1 MQHQAAPKN
10 ISIQIQKEKL
20 ATLLSCYECTA
31 KYNFDSKTCL
41 ILLYMIE
48 FLKAIIFFLDSNNI
62 KYMLSGSIA
71 LGAYT
76 LPRATRDFD
85 FIVQIKKTDA
95 DIFANRFNAGYYCNK
110 DSITDAVQHE
120 GMFNIIDHASGFKA
134 DFVVLKDSAY
144 RKNEFERRIQI
155 ELFNMKVFIVSPED
169 LLISKL
175 IWIQD
180 FQSNLQIDDIK
191 SLIKF
196 KSLDIVY
203 VHFWI
208 EKLKLNTFTLI

>member
-1 MQHQAAPKN
+1 
-10 ISIQIQKEKL
+10 
-20 ATLLSCYECTA
+20 
-31 KYNFDSKTCL
+31 
-41 ILLYMIE
+41 
-48 FLKAIIFFLDSNNI
+48 
-62 KYMLSGSIA
+62 
-71 LGAYT
+71 
-76 LPRATRDFD
+76 
-85 FIVQIKKTDA
+85 
-95 DIFANRFNAGYYCNK
+95 
-110 DSITDAVQHE
+110 
-120 GMFNIIDHASGFKA
+120 MFNIIDHASGFKA

-180 FQSNLQIDDIK
+180 FQSNLQIEDIK
-191 SLIKF
+191 SLIKY
-196 KSLDIVY
+196 KSLDIAY

>member
-1 MQHQAAPKN
+1 
-10 ISIQIQKEKL
+10 
-20 ATLLSCYECTA
+20 
-31 KYNFDSKTCL
+31 
-41 ILLYMIE
+41 MIE

-134 DFVVLKDSAY
+134 DFVVLKDSTY
-144 RKNEFERRIQI
+144 RKMNLKDAF
-155 ELFNMKVFIVSPED
+155 
-169 LLISKL
+169 KL
-175 IWIQD
+175 YFVI
-180 FQSNLQIDDIK
+180 
-191 SLIKF
+191 
-196 KSLDIVY
+196 
-203 VHFWI
+203 
-208 EKLKLNTFTLI
+208 